1 MKSAIPDFVTELYRS
16 ANEVSKV
23 STFERLRLVE
33 RAATMIAEQRIQVAV
48 TGNVVS
54 IPSSVVAGLDIV
66 LLQIDDVPDPLI
78 SHILP
83 DCADEIRK
91 LDVLSTKIE

>member
-33 RAATMIAEQRIQVAV
+33 RAARMIAEQRIQVAV

-54 IPSSVVAGLDIV
+54 IPSSVVAGLDII
-66 LLQIDDVPDPLI
+66 LLQIDDMPDPLI
-78 SHILP
+78 SHILLE
-83 DCADEIRK
+83 CADEIRK